1 MAQSKP
7 SFSRLTGTRKMAITA
22 KPGSPPARFL
32 TGSIMRHVTVMA
44 LTGAIG
50 LVAVFAVDLL
60 NFFYISRLGEK
71 PIAAAVGFAG
81 AVGFFQIAIAI
92 GLTIGVGAPV
102 SAAIG
107 GQKPGEA
114 QRLATT
120 SLIAMTAITLLLGM
134 ATALAREPLLGLL
147 QAKGE
152 TKAMAAMYLLITS
165 PSLPLMA
172 LGMCCA
178 ALLRSAGAAGRAMN
192 VTLFAALAVAV
203 MDPIFIFALH
213 LRLEG
218 AAISTVLSRVFLAGL
233 GLRYCAGQGLLGRP
247 EPRRAAADLR
257 RVGHVAAPAILTN
270 LATPVGSAFVTH
282 TMAAFGVAAVAGQAT
297 IDRITPVA
305 FGVIFALSGA
315 VGPIMAQNLGAGRT
329 DRVRATLRAS
339 LLFMVITVAAAWVIL
354 AATQDLL
361 ALAFSSQGVAAQ
373 LLHLFCTWVAGS
385 MIFAGGLFV
394 ANAAFNNLDRPGYAT
409 LLNWGRATLGT
420 IPFVHFGA
428 HFGPEGVLIGQ
439 ALGSVLFGLAA
450 VGLAFMVT
458 ETLHKRAMATPPEPI
473 IAVPGGRGTA
483 VNLTLERLSP
493 PDV

>member
-1 MAQSKP
+1 MASPKP
-7 SFSRLTGTRKMAITA
+7 SG
-22 KPGSPPARFL
+22 PGAPTARFL

-81 AVGFFQIAIAI
+81 VVGFFQISIAI
-92 GLTIGVGAPV
+92 GLTIGIGATV

-114 QRLATT
+114 QRIGTT
-120 SLIAMTAITLLLGM
+120 SLIAMTVITLALGI
-134 ATALAREPLLGLL
+134 ATAAAREPLLVLL
-147 QAKGE
+147 QAAGE
-152 TKAMAAMYLLITS
+152 TKTMAAMYLLITS

-178 ALLRSAGAAGRAMN
+178 ALLRSAGAARRAMN

-218 AAISTVLSRVFLAGL
+218 AAISTVLSRVLLAGL
-233 GLRYCAGQGLLGRP
+233 GLRYVAQQGLLGRP
-247 EPRRAAADLR
+247 DLGRAGADLR
-257 RVGHVAAPAILTN
+257 NVAHVATPAILTN

-282 TMAAFGVAAVAGQAT
+282 TMAGFGVAAVAGQAT

-315 VGPIMAQNLGAGRT
+315 IGPIMAQNLGGGRT
-329 DRVRATLRAS
+329 DRVKATLRAI
-339 LLFMVITVAAAWVIL
+339 LIFMVLTVAAAWAVL

-373 LLHLFCTWVAGS
+373 LLHLFCSWVAGS

-394 ANAAFNNLDRPGYAT
+394 ANAAFNNLGRPGLAT

-428 HFGPEGVLIGQ
+428 HYGPQGVVIGQ
-439 ALGSVLFGLAA
+439 ALGSVLFGLAS
-450 VGLAFMVT
+450 VVIAFIVT
-458 ETLHKRAMATPPEPI
+458 DGLHKRALAAMPEPI
-473 IAVPGGRGTA
+473 IAVPGGRGAA
-483 VNLTLERLSP
+483 VNLVLDGRSP
-493 PDV
+493 PED